1 MIDEEHRAS
10 YWHQTVRLMG
20 ILMILVG
27 SAALLLPLF
36 TDALNLLPPIF
47 GFPWGFYLCAQ
58 GAVFLGIFAVFWYAS
73 RQETIDRRSGAVE
86 DL

>member
-36 TDALNLLPPIF
+36 TDALNLMIILTFPI
-47 GFPWGFYLCAQ
+47 GFYMCAQ
-58 GAVFLGIFAVFWYAS
+58 GAIFLGIIAVFWYAN
-73 RQETIDRRSGAVE
+73 RQETIDRRSGAIE